1 MQCYISLTY
10 VELSPC
16 FLPLCNERLC
26 LPTSVY
32 LSVTYEELFLCS
44 ISSNLFVSFLL
55 FTHAYIKVSAR
66 LFYIFLLLWT
76 IYVSIQLISFL

>member
-55 FTHAYIKVSAR
+55 FTHAYIKVSAW